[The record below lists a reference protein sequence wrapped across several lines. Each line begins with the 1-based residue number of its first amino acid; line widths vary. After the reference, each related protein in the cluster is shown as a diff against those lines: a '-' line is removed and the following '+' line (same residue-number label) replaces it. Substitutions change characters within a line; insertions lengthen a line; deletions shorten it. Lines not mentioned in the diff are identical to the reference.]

1 MMPPT
6 HPSIL
11 EAMKESQTRPEAF
24 ERFSRLY
31 RPGIVS
37 RCRAQ
42 GLQQADAEDVTQAI
56 LLKLWDALRSF
67 DYDPERGKFRSYL
80 VQVVRNAVTDHFR
93 QRERHAEPHAVG
105 RATAHEMILYREDS
119 AGGGPPAHSG
129 GSVDKLASAV
139 EETVGSAEWEAIA
152 RVKSRVDARTW
163 ECFVLREVERLSVED
178 VMTATGKREG
188 AIYQV
193 VYRIRKRIGEEYEQV
208 LRERG
213 QAPEPH
219 QP

>member
-1 MMPPT
+1 
-6 HPSIL
+6 
-11 EAMKESQTRPEAF
+11 MKESTTRSQAF
-24 ERFSRLY
+24 ERLSQLY
-31 RPGIVS
+31 RPGIVAC
-37 RCRAQ
+37 CRAQ

-56 LLKLWDALRSF
+56 LLRLWDALRSF

-80 VQVVRNAVTDHFR
+80 AQVVRNAVTDHFR
-93 QRERHAEPHAVG
+93 QRERYPEPQAVG
-105 RATAHEMILYREDS
+105 GTTAHEMILHREDS
-119 AGGGPPAHSG
+119 ADGEPPARSG

-193 VYRIRKRIGEEYEQV
+193 VYRIRKLIGEEYEQV